1 MVAEPERGGGLLG
14 IAKNI
19 GSYFFNVSAN
29 QGNDDEGVKGDGS
42 KVGCDGPDYEVVKH
56 FGHQ

>member
-42 KVGCDGPDYEVVKH
+42 KVGWRWS
-56 FGHQ
+56 